1 MTIGAGNTAT
11 VAGAARHGRAAG
23 CRTTKRPLSAGRAGP
38 KTLPIRTGLR
48 KGSKAG
54 HWRHPGSREQGARR
68 GAGLGLAMA
77 GEVTV
82 DAAHRITE
90 LREVDVDAL
99 LGRAEN
105 TSELLDYTGA
115 QQHELLGRVWI
126 AITDVAASSKRTRM
140 RESRLRRSADR
151 LQRQAGQ
158 AAAAGREEY
167 ARQAM
172 AWRGTILRHV
182 AELTA
187 EQAALRASEGGCP
200 LRPGGCRRTSKRS
213 GLTAK

>member
-1 MTIGAGNTAT
+1 
-11 VAGAARHGRAAG
+11 
-23 CRTTKRPLSAGRAGP
+23 
-38 KTLPIRTGLR
+38 
-48 KGSKAG
+48 
-54 HWRHPGSREQGARR
+54 
-68 GAGLGLAMA
+68 MA

-172 AWRGTILRHV
+172 AWRSTILRHV

-187 EQAALRASEGGCP
+187 EQAALRASEERLSATARRLQANIEAFRTHREMISHEYTAAQAATSPGQLLGRRSAEP
-200 LRPGGCRRTSKRS
+200 RPGGTAPVKSQLQAQLDLISRRTAVE
-213 GLTAK
+213 TAMAQIKGRRQAP